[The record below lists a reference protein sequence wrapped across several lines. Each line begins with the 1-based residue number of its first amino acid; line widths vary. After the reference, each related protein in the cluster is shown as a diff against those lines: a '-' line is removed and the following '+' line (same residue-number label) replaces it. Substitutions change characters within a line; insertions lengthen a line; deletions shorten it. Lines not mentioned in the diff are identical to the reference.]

1 LTSATDGGDLTVRVP
16 PIVLTPP
23 NLKVWATRRYQGQGL
38 LKNSDEERNTISN
51 EGSATTD
58 DRLVEIHTEWLDQ
71 NGYPLPTGLAGY
83 GYTGRLTKQI
93 GNAGDGDPYD
103 NSVTEFD
110 INPGRQLQV
119 LNFDNTP
126 YHHYLQVN
134 GYPSGEQNDFSAG
147 DHTGVL
153 RHRPAQYVPV
163 RVPLYN
169 EQGSIEDKLAVAAQ
183 DKDTRDLTPRF
194 NWVYR
199 SELSFSV
206 VDLEVE
212 SIIQKNQDSTADS
225 GNLLDD
231 DIPAIN
237 NSYDLVEVIFN
248 LIGSEYE
255 RITALDGEQQYIFA
269 LGDQEI
275 EVRIDKGEGNEQQI
289 QFTNLD
295 YLSQLDVEDYL
306 TLSLYLNQDAQ
317 NVLWEWGF
325 QTLGVFPP
333 ELVDETIKVSA
344 DDALAYKQGIFAF
357 VNGASDEQVDTVNW
371 STNGEGV
378 TPNLQNSDQGLF
390 ATELTLPT
398 IAGRLTNVS
407 AELNKQGRPTGVS
420 ATFETIAG
428 SPKYFFLT
436 SATGSTSLA
445 GRGEKRYRIQLT
457 DQFGNPVEDATPVN
471 IEAEN
476 LSINGG
482 LAGDYQALSTV
493 DGYVEFTV
501 SGDYEPGSQL
511 LRLTSGDAE

>member
-1 LTSATDGGDLTVRVP
+1 
-16 PIVLTPP
+16 
-23 NLKVWATRRYQGQGL
+23 
-38 LKNSDEERNTISN
+38 
-51 EGSATTD
+51 
-58 DRLVEIHTEWLDQ
+58 
-71 NGYPLPTGLAGY
+71 
-83 GYTGRLTKQI
+83 
-93 GNAGDGDPYD
+93 

-199 SELSFSV
+199 PELSFSV

-231 DIPAIN
+231 DIPALN

-255 RITALDGEQQYIFA
+255 RITALDGEQQYIFS
-269 LGDQEI
+269 LGSQEI
-275 EVRIDKGEGNEQQI
+275 EVRIDKGEGSEQQI

-325 QTLGVFPP
+325 EYLYVEP
-333 ELVDETIKVSA
+333 ETIGHNDQTDDTYYITA
-344 DDALAYKQGIFAF
+344 DDPVVNLKAGISGYAYRD
-357 VNGASDEQVDTVNW
+357 NDTKSESRVQW
-371 STNGEGV
+371 QIEG
-378 TPNLQNSDQGLF
+378 DGHF
-390 ATELTLPT
+390 
-398 IAGRLTNVS
+398 
-407 AELNKQGRPTGVS
+407 
-420 ATFETIAG
+420 
-428 SPKYFFLT
+428 
-436 SATGSTSLA
+436 STSVQPANDLPIFDNTLIMPSLRGSKGTVSVSLMDSLSGSSSNIGATWKAVEVLA
-445 GRGEKRYRIQLT
+445 GKPANIHIEKSAANVVSLGQSDVRLDITVT
-457 DQFGNPVEDATPVN
+457 DGSSAHNPVENGTE
-471 IEAEN
+471 IN
-476 LSINGG
+476 LSFADSLLIKEQRLYTENGKAYVIFTG
-482 LAGDYQALSTV
+482 GDYTSTSSPIEV
-493 DGYVEFTV
+493 R
-501 SGDYEPGSQL
+501 SGSAVAQTDLAIDP
-511 LRLTSGDAE
+511 